1 MTPLEVGD
9 RAAADVTLWT
19 RPHVGGL
26 VDFEVISTDYSQRFW
41 RHLEG
46 PSADDVERAWHAMI
60 EAYLAAESTVAAD

>member
-41 RHLEG
+41 RHLEVRARTT
-46 PSADDVERAWHAMI
+46 SSERG
-60 EAYLAAESTVAAD
+60 TR